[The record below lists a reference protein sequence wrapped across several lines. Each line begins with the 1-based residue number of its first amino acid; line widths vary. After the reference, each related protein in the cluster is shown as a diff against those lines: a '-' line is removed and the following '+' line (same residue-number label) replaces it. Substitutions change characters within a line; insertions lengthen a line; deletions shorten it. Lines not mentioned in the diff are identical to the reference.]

1 MLILLR
7 FVDSVLMLNMFTE
20 KVQNM
25 SIVQFSR
32 DLKTT
37 HVRTVHARS
46 IILFV
51 SNMLVKIKRKWRKM
65 SSSGLIVAKFLHMC
79 P

>member
-7 FVDSVLMLNMFTE
+7 FVDFALMLNMFIE
-20 KVQNM
+20 KAQNM

-46 IILFV
+46 TILFV
-51 SNMLVKIKRKWRKM
+51 LSMLVKIRRKWRKM